1 MAIAR
6 FSKFSPGGNDTVF
19 LHGPGSATKALA
31 ILGGEQAGFVDPGAR
46 RLEMAAGEFCVNASR
61 AFGALLD
68 LDQGKAAAPAR
79 HYRIRVSGWESPLEL
94 EVTGEMPEWQVSAHL
109 DLPPCAPQSLDSRH
123 SLARLPGISHLL
135 YFDSEF
141 RFESLDAFKLEAEGK
156 RRAFGLEDEA
166 ALGIV
171 HCRELGA
178 GEYQVI
184 PYVVVPAVGTAMIEG
199 CCGSA
204 SLALGLHLHKMGRR
218 GNFVFHQP
226 KSSLQVKL
234 EESGAGLRA
243 SISGPVTFMLR
254 GEINLD
260 ISQGE
265 ANVRDNRLCRAQAG
279 RACGY
284 GGAGKAGVPRL

>member
-1 MAIAR
+1 MIFFPDFAMAIVR

-19 LHGPGSATKALA
+19 LYGPPSGLATKALD

-68 LDQGKAAAPAR
+68 LDHDEASGSAR
-79 HYRIRVSGWESPLEL
+79 RYRISVSGWESAVDL
-94 EVTGEMPEWQVSAHL
+94 EVAGKMPEWQVCANL
-109 DLPPCAPQSLDSRH
+109 DLPPCAPEKLDNCH
-123 SLARLPGISHLL
+123 SLVRLQGISHLL

-141 RFESLDAFKLEAEGK
+141 RFESLDAFKDEAERK
-156 RRAFGLEDEA
+156 RSRFGLECEA
-166 ALGIV
+166 ALGII
-171 HCRELGA
+171 HCLPLGE
-178 GEYQVI
+178 GEYRII
-184 PYVVVPAVGTAMIEG
+184 PYIVVPALGTAMIEG

-204 SLALGLHLHKMGRR
+204 SLALGLHLRNIGHK
-218 GNFVFHQP
+218 GNFVFRQP

-254 GEINLD
+254 GEMNSG
-260 ISQGE
+260 IS
-265 ANVRDNRLCRAQAG
+265 
-279 RACGY
+279 
-284 GGAGKAGVPRL
+284 

>member
-1 MAIAR
+1 MAIVR

-19 LHGPGSATKALA
+19 LHGAPSGLATKALD
-31 ILGGEQAGFVDPGAR
+31 ILGGEQAGFVDVGAR

-68 LDQGKAAAPAR
+68 LDNNDEACGPAR
-79 HYRIRVSGWESPLEL
+79 HYKIKVSGWESAVDL
-94 EVTGEMPEWQVSAHL
+94 EVAGKMPQWQVCAHL
-109 DLPPCAPQSLDSRH
+109 DLPPLAPERLDNRH
-123 SLARLPGISHLL
+123 SLVRLQGISHLL

-141 RFESLDAFKLEAEGK
+141 RFESLDAFKCEAERK
-156 RRAFGLEDEA
+156 RRDFGLEGEA
-166 ALGIV
+166 ALGII
-171 HCRELGA
+171 HCLPLGES
-178 GEYQVI
+178 EYRII

-204 SLALGLHLHKMGRR
+204 SLALGLHLHKIGQK
-218 GNFVFHQP
+218 GNFVFRQP

-254 GEINLD
+254 GEMNSDINSGN
-260 ISQGE
+260 I
-265 ANVRDNRLCRAQAG
+265 
-279 RACGY
+279 
-284 GGAGKAGVPRL
+284 